1 MKLFTLTNRKTGQV
15 VRRNATQADI
25 DALKNCRLDND
36 NPNASM
42 LDKVEVQEFS
52 LPEPKAVT
60 FVPDYLKP
68 RAVQVQEET
77 KGASADAQNIDGSES
92 K

>member
-25 DALKNCRLDND
+25 DALKNCRLDTD

-42 LDKVEVQEFS
+42 LDKFDVQEFS

-77 KGASADAQNIDGSES
+77 NGPDSSGDDHAQNG
-92 K
+92 